1 MTKTKETNVR
11 FEAET
16 SPEHMIRL
24 SVQKVAFIN
33 EINIFI
39 QV

>member
-1 MTKTKETNVR
+1 MYTW
-11 FEAET
+11 EAET
-16 SPEHMIRL
+16 SPELKIIL

-39 QV
+39 YV